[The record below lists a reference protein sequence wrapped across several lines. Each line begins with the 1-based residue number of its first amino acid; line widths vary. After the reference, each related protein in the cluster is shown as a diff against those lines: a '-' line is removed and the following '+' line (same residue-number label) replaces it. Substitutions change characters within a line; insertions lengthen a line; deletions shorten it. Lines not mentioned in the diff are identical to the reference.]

1 MLAYVHRAPLLT
13 GQLEPVLTMLL
24 AYLCLAPTGHC
35 GSFDAWRAERHPEK
49 LSRRAGGRASSHLSV
64 GANISTRLIQLHLAG
79 LCIMMGL
86 NMLAAET
93 WWSGEGVWW
102 LIVRSESRLVDL
114 TGLAQSFLIVNLWTH
129 AVVAY
134 LLLFGVLAWI
144 RLARP
149 LWLVAGIPVW
159 ISLALVTGL
168 VAWCVAMVIAS
179 LAFVDPELVR
189 RWFCRSG
196 DSTPPAA

>member
-1 MLAYVHRAPLLT
+1 MT
-13 GQLEPVLTMLL
+13 
-24 AYLCLAPTGHC
+24 
-35 GSFDAWRAERHPEK
+35 
-49 LSRRAGGRASSHLSV
+49 
-64 GANISTRLIQLHLAG
+64 
-79 LCIMMGL
+79 GL

-134 LLLFGVLAWI
+134 LLLLGVLAWI

-149 LWLVAGIPVW
+149 LLLVAGLPVW

-179 LAFVDPELVR
+179 LAFVDPEPVR
-189 RWFCRSG
+189 RRFCRSC
-196 DSTPPAA
+196 DSAPAAA

>member
-1 MLAYVHRAPLLT
+1 M
-13 GQLEPVLTMLL
+13 
-24 AYLCLAPTGHC
+24 
-35 GSFDAWRAERHPEK
+35 
-49 LSRRAGGRASSHLSV
+49 
-64 GANISTRLIQLHLAG
+64 GATISTRLIQLHFAG

-129 AVVAY
+129 VVVAY

-149 LWLVAGIPVW
+149 LLLVAGIPVW

-196 DSTPPAA
+196 DSAPAAA